1 MTFEKFQE
9 QERLESE
16 NSDPSKQNI
25 NACMNMADFIVNND
39 WNIEELHKQLD
50 EIIC

>member
-1 MTFEKFQE
+1 
-9 QERLESE
+9 
-16 NSDPSKQNI
+16 
-25 NACMNMADFIVNND
+25 MNMADFIVNND